1 MSQSASVNAEQK
13 TGIAQSAEGVVAIAL
28 FAVCA
33 AAGLAAWL
41 LSGQDLDTSAPP
53 AAVAEVSAGLE
64 SSGQKDDE
72 LAVLSDWQQRLDSE
86 FNQRDQARRQQAQSQ
101 AMQQQAEA
109 LAAAQAAANA
119 AQEAAAAAEAR
130 ALAAERERQR
140 ALEEAR
146 RQQQVAEAEA
156 EPKPAPQPASTSNNR
171 AAPAAATERVAAAI
185 DWESCRRPVYPQ
197 AAVRFRQEG
206 TVILAFEVD
215 AQGNVADGSVKESSG
230 YQRLDNAALQA
241 LSRCRFEPERV
252 AGRARASSAEVRF
265 AWRLD

>member
-1 MSQSASVNAEQK
+1 MSQSVSANSEQK
-13 TGIAQSAEGVVAIAL
+13 AGIAQSAEGVVAIAL

-33 AAGLAAWL
+33 TAGLAAWL
-41 LSGQDLDTSAPP
+41 LAGGDDDAPAPP
-53 AAVAEVSAGLE
+53 AAVVEVSAGLDADN
-64 SSGQKDDE
+64 QQDDE

-101 AMQQQAEA
+101 VMQQQAEA

-130 ALAAERERQR
+130 ARAAERERQR

-146 RQQQVAEAEA
+146 RSEVADAAPEPEA
-156 EPKPAPQPASTSNNR
+156 EPAPRQAV
-171 AAPAAATERVAAAI
+171 AVAPVPAAI

-206 TVILAFEVD
+206 TVILAFDVD
-215 AQGNVADGSVKESSG
+215 AQGNVEQGAVKESSG

-252 AGRARASSAEVRF
+252 AGKARASSAEVRF
-265 AWRLD
+265 AWRLN

>member
-1 MSQSASVNAEQK
+1 MSQSAAVNTEQK
-13 TGIAQSAEGVVAIAL
+13 SGIAQSAEGVVAIAL

-33 AAGLAAWL
+33 TAGLAAWL
-41 LSGQDLDTSAPP
+41 LSGDDADSSAPP
-53 AAVAEVSAGLE
+53 AAVVEVSAGLE
-64 SSGQKDDE
+64 ADGQEDDE
-72 LAVLSDWQQRLDSE
+72 LAVLSDWQQRIDSE
-86 FNQRDQARRQQAQSQ
+86 FDQRDQARRQQAQSQ

-130 ALAAERERQR
+130 ARAAERERQR

-156 EPKPAPQPASTSNNR
+156 EPEPTPEQPS
-171 AAPAAATERVAAAI
+171 APARGAQVAAAERVPAAI
-185 DWESCRRPVYPQ
+185 DWESCRRPVYPR

-206 TVILAFEVD
+206 TVILAFDVD
-215 AQGNVADGSVKESSG
+215 AQGNVEGGSVKESSG

-241 LSRCRFEPERV
+241 LSRCKFEPERV

-265 AWRLD
+265 AWRLN